1 MISDAHGSKTPGD
14 CMAVGRIA
22 VPDKVVRCFIPR
34 EGIGDLA
41 GDPLRC
47 GISRH
52 AERYQ
57 PPTLVPEDDQ
67 YEEQPEADCRHD
79 QEVRGG
85 DAGRM
90 IAEESF
96 PGLRRPSPPPRH
108 ILGNGRLSD
117 FDTELQQLAM
127 DARCAPE
134 PVGQTPLEPLADR
147 RESATSSAS
156 TIGSRS
162 DATG

>member
-1 MISDAHGSKTPGD
+1 MISDAHGSKTRGD
-14 CMAVGRIA
+14 RTAVGRIA

-34 EGIGDLA
+34 EAIGDLA

-67 YEEQPEADCRHD
+67 YEEQTEADCRHD

-85 DAGRM
+85 DAGRV
-90 IAEESF
+90 IAEESG
-96 PGLRRPSPPPRH
+96 PGLGGASPPLRH
-108 ILGNGRLSD
+108 ILCN
-117 FDTELQQLAM
+117 
-127 DARCAPE
+127 
-134 PVGQTPLEPLADR
+134 
-147 RESATSSAS
+147 AS
-156 TIGSRS
+156 MI
-162 DATG
+162 D

>member
-1 MISDAHGSKTPGD
+1 MAAKTPGD
-14 CMAVGRIA
+14 RVAVGRIA
-22 VPDKVVRCFIPR
+22 VPDKVVWCFIPR
-34 EGIGDLA
+34 EGIGGLA

-67 YEEQPEADCRHD
+67 YEPEADCRHN

-90 IAEESF
+90 IAEESV

-108 ILGNGRLSD
+108 IPGNGRLGD
-117 FDTELQQLAM
+117 FDTELQ
-127 DARCAPE
+127 
-134 PVGQTPLEPLADR
+134 
-147 RESATSSAS
+147 
-156 TIGSRS
+156 
-162 DATG
+162 

>member
-14 CMAVGRIA
+14 RTAVGRIA

-34 EGIGDLA
+34 EGIGDLT

-67 YEEQPEADCRHD
+67 YEEQPEADCRHN

-90 IAEESF
+90 IAEESV
-96 PGLRRPSPPPRH
+96 PSLRRPSLPPRH
-108 ILGNGRLSD
+108 VLGIS
-117 FDTELQQLAM
+117 LA
-127 DARCAPE
+127 
-134 PVGQTPLEPLADR
+134 PLADHG
-147 RESATSSAS
+147 SADGVFSKD
-156 TIGSRS
+156 SRS
-162 DATG
+162 NGWALSSPGQEGPCPDI